1 MASQKCNNAQND
13 IGLTIEEKQWLSN
26 NNTIK
31 LAFDPEL
38 PPLIFLNE
46 DNEIEGITG
55 DNLNLIAKKL
65 NVNLNGLAI
74 KHLKRALKPSKT
86 KMLMSCLF

>member
-1 MASQKCNNAQND
+1 MASQNCNNAQND

-55 DNLNLIAKKL
+55 DYLNLIAKKL
-65 NVNLNGLAI
+65 KVKFEWIGNKTLEEGFEAI
-74 KHLKRALKPSKT
+74 KN
-86 KMLMSCLF
+86 

>member
-1 MASQKCNNAQND
+1 M
-13 IGLTIEEKQWLSN
+13 TIEEKQWQSN

-55 DNLNLIAKKL
+55 DYLNLIAKKL
-65 NVNLNGLAI
+65 NVKFEWIGNKTLEEGFEAI
-74 KHLKRALKPSKT
+74 KN
-86 KMLMSCLF
+86 

>member
-1 MASQKCNNAQND
+1 MASQNCNNAQND

-65 NVNLNGLAI
+65 NVKFEWIGNKTLEEGFEAI
-74 KHLKRALKPSKT
+74 KN
-86 KMLMSCLF
+86 

>member
-1 MASQKCNNAQND
+1 MASQNCNNAQND

-55 DNLNLIAKKL
+55 DYLDLIAMKL
-65 NVNLNGLAI
+65 NVKFEWIGNKTLEEGFEAI
-74 KHLKRALKPSKT
+74 KN
-86 KMLMSCLF
+86 

>member
-1 MASQKCNNAQND
+1 MASQNCNNAQND
-13 IGLTIEEKQWLSN
+13 IGLTIEEKQWQSN

-55 DNLNLIAKKL
+55 DYLNLIAKKL
-65 NVNLNGLAI
+65 NVKFEWIGNKTLEEGFEAI
-74 KHLKRALKPSKT
+74 KN
-86 KMLMSCLF
+86 

>member
-65 NVNLNGLAI
+65 NVKFEWIGNKTLEEGFEAI
-74 KHLKRALKPSKT
+74 KN
-86 KMLMSCLF
+86 